1 MKSTLVMLL
10 AGGVG
15 SRLSILGHA
24 RAKPAVPFGGVY
36 RIIDFTLSNVMNS
49 DLDTVGVLTQYKPL
63 SLMEHIGT
71 GSPWDFIG
79 RIRGAKILPPRT
91 GQQDSDWYKGT
102 ADAVRQNIDF
112 IQSNSAERIL
122 ILSGDHIYKMD
133 YSRLIE
139 FHNKNKA
146 DLTIGMMPVP
156 WEDTG
161 HFGIAI
167 TDEKK
172 RIVEWEE
179 KPEKARNNLASMG
192 IYVFNTKYL
201 LSTLRSHKEHD
212 FGKNIIPAAVILDQ
226 VYAYPFE
233 GYWRDVGTLKAYW
246 EANMDLLDADSGL
259 DLANW
264 GLRTNVEEEGRLA
277 DWPPTFIASSSSIKN
292 SIVSPGCHI
301 EGHVKNSIL
310 SPGVKVEKG
319 ALIADS
325 VVMNETRI
333 GAGAQILSCILDK
346 NITVGEDALLGAGSA
361 DVANKE
367 TPRHLSN
374 GLIVVGKEAHVPAN
388 YQIGKNSILYPRL
401 EESDYPSSE
410 ISEGETIRPRH
421 LEE

>member
-1 MKSTLVMLL
+1 MK
-10 AGGVG
+10 
-15 SRLSILGHA
+15 
-24 RAKPAVPFGGVY
+24 
-36 RIIDFTLSNVMNS
+36 
-49 DLDTVGVLTQYKPL
+49 
-63 SLMEHIGT
+63 HIGT

-112 IQSNSAERIL
+112 IESNSPDRIL

-133 YSRLIE
+133 YSQLIE

-167 TDEKK
+167 TDEQN

-201 LSTLRSHKEHD
+201 LSTLRSHREHD
-212 FGKNIIPAAVILDQ
+212 FGKNIIPAAVILDK
-226 VYAYPFE
+226 VCAYPFE

-259 DLANW
+259 DLQSW
-264 GLRTNVEEEGRLA
+264 GLRTNVEEEGILA
-277 DWPPTFIASSSSIKN
+277 DRPPTFIGSDSVIKN
-292 SIVSPGCHI
+292 SIISPGCHI
-301 EGHVKNSIL
+301 EGRVENSIL
-310 SPGVKVEKG
+310 APGVKVEKG
-319 ALIADS
+319 AMITDS
-325 VVMNETRI
+325 VVMNETRV
-333 GAGAQILSCILDK
+333 GAGAKVLSCILDK
-346 NITVGEDALLGAGSA
+346 NATIGEKAFLGAGSA
-361 DVANKE
+361 EVANIE
-367 TPRHLSN
+367 TPGHLSN
-374 GLIVVGKEAHVPAN
+374 GLIVVGKGTHVPAN
-388 YQIGKNSILYPRL
+388 FQISKNSILYPHL
-401 EESDYPSSE
+401 QESDFPSSE
-410 ISEGETIRPRH
+410 IPEGETIRPARF
-421 LEE
+421 EE